1 MPREGNAENGST
13 DPIGGAPARSGCDR
27 QRPGP
32 HYADRVRALMIV
44 NPRATTT
51 TRRTRD
57 VIVRALGS
65 ELDLR
70 VAHTEHRDHAAEL
83 ARTAVDEGLDMV
95 VTLGGDGTV
104 NEAVNGILR
113 DGGPDPALP
122 ALAALP
128 GGSANVFVRALG
140 LPADPV
146 EATGLLLEAIRGG
159 GTRTVGLGRADERYF
174 TFCAGA
180 GLDAEVVRRMEGLRA
195 NGRRATPALY
205 IQTAVKQFFRTDRRH
220 PVLTIVRPDGD
231 PEDADTGPLVMAIIS
246 NTAPWTY
253 AGPRPVNPTPL
264 ASFDLGLDVF
274 AMRRMPTAPT
284 LNVIRQM
291 LSTNG
296 RPPSGRS
303 VVSLHDEAEFA
314 VRGSRPFA
322 FQLDGEYLGDR
333 DEVTFVSVP
342 AALRVPV

>member
-1 MPREGNAENGST
+1 M
-13 DPIGGAPARSGCDR
+13 
-27 QRPGP
+27 
-32 HYADRVRALMIV
+32 
-44 NPRATTT
+44 
-51 TRRTRD
+51 
-57 VIVRALGS
+57 IVRALGS

-83 ARTAVDEGLDMV
+83 ARTAVDEGMDLV

-113 DGGPDPALP
+113 DGPDPGLP

-140 LPADPV
+140 YPAEPV
-146 EATGLLLEAIRGG
+146 EATGLLLEAVRSGGIR
-159 GTRTVGLGRADERYF
+159 TIGLGRADERYF

-205 IQTAVKQFFRTDRRH
+205 IQTAVRQFFRTDRRH
-220 PVLTIVRPDGD
+220 PSLSIVDPDGS
-231 PEDADTGPLVMAIIS
+231 AMGPLVLAIIS

-291 LSTNG
+291 LATNG

-303 VVSLHDEAEFA
+303 VLSLHDEAEFT
-314 VRGSRPFA
+314 VRGERPYA
-322 FQLDGEYLGDR
+322 FQLDGEYLGER
-333 DEVTFVSVP
+333 DEVVFRSVT
-342 AALRVPV
+342 AGLRVPV

>member
-1 MPREGNAENGST
+1 M
-13 DPIGGAPARSGCDR
+13 
-27 QRPGP
+27 
-32 HYADRVRALMIV
+32 RALMIV

-70 VAHTEHRDHAAEL
+70 VAHTEHRDHAAAL
-83 ARTAVDEGLDMV
+83 ARIAADDGMDMV

-113 DGGPDPALP
+113 DGPDPALP
-122 ALAALP
+122 ALAPLP

-146 EATGLLLEAIRGG
+146 EATGLLLEAVRGG
-159 GTRTVGLGRADERYF
+159 GIRTVGLGRADDRYF

-180 GLDAEVVRRMEGLRA
+180 GLDAEVVHRMEGLRA
-195 NGRRATPALY
+195 NGRRATPTLY
-205 IQTAVKQFFRTDRRH
+205 IQTAIRQFFRTDRRH
-220 PVLTIVRPDGD
+220 PALTIVGEDGT
-231 PEDADTGPLVMAIIS
+231 ETGPLLLAIIS

-274 AMRRMPTAPT
+274 AMRRMATAPT

-296 RPPSGRS
+296 RPPAGRS
-303 VVSLHDEAEFA
+303 VVALHDAAGFT
-314 VRGSRPFA
+314 VRGARPYA
-322 FQLDGEYLGDR
+322 FQLDGEYLGER
-333 DEVTFVSVP
+333 DEVAFRSVP